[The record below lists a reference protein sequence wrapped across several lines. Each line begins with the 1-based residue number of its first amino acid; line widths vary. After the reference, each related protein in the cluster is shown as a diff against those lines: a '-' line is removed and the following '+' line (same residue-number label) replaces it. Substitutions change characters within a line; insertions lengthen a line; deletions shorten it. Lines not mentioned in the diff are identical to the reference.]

1 MTANGRR
8 RLSAITGGVGPSWSA
23 LPAVLPVHRDVSQ
36 SQEGNPGGLPW
47 TPVSQGQVVEKAVA
61 VGHAAL
67 HSSRA
72 VCWFSKETAAE
83 ERLLPRCAAGF
94 TWRGRGVRHAFQP
107 SFVWDSGSHPWV
119 SVPVCIYHETYMR
132 VDSWVPY
139 LFESGLFRDY

>member
-1 MTANGRR
+1 MSWVKAAVVTANGRR

-23 LPAVLPVHRDVSQ
+23 LPAILPVHRDVSQ

-61 VGHAAL
+61 VGHAAP

-83 ERLLPRCAAGF
+83 EPLALLAPPPRMCGRLHVEKKGSETCFPTQFSVGF
-94 TWRGRGVRHAFQP
+94 GKSSLGFCSCV
-107 SFVWDSGSHPWV
+107 
-119 SVPVCIYHETYMR
+119 
-132 VDSWVPY
+132 Y
-139 LFESGLFRDY
+139 LS